1 MAEILQCVPAVGAKL
16 AVKKHVREVK
26 LEAEEKVIGHF
37 TLKKYS
43 GFIFQSCHH
52 FVSLTC
58 YEVSKVPAIVMVY
71 GLEIL
76 DKLFHNGLHHH
87 AVLALGL

>member
-37 TLKKYS
+37 TLKSIQDSLFKVV
-43 GFIFQSCHH
+43 IILCH
-52 FVSLTC
+52 
-58 YEVSKVPAIVMVY
+58 
-71 GLEIL
+71 
-76 DKLFHNGLHHH
+76 
-87 AVLALGL
+87 